1 MKIPDRTDH
10 LLFGGTFVLAN
21 KLQFVADK
29 SVAGLSTKQWLLLR
43 TIKDMPGELPP
54 TITQIAAEMD
64 STRQNVAKM
73 LDKLERDGLVA
84 VEESSLDRRSR
95 SVRITEAG
103 FQHTGR
109 VAANAEGFIN
119 RLFKDIQPEELD
131 AAGKVLIKMMQN
143 LMVIQEEF
151 K

>member
-43 TIKDMPGELPP
+43 TIKDMPGEPPP

-73 LDKLERDGLVA
+73 LDKLERDGLIA

-95 SVRITEAG
+95 CVRITEAG
-103 FQHTGR
+103 LQHTGR
-109 VAANAEGFIN
+109 VAANAEGFMK
-119 RLFKDIQPEELD
+119 RLFEGILPEELD
-131 AAGKVLIKMMQN
+131 AAGKVLIKMTQN
-143 LMVIQEEF
+143 LINIQGEV
-151 K
+151 

>member
-1 MKIPDRTDH
+1 MKIPERTDH

-29 SVAGLSTKQWLLLR
+29 SVTGLSTKQWLLLR
-43 TIKDMPGELPP
+43 TIKDMPGEPPP

-73 LDKLERDGLVA
+73 LDKLERDGLIA
-84 VEESSLDRRSR
+84 VEDSSFDRRSR
-95 SVRITEAG
+95 CVRVTEAG
-103 FQHTGR
+103 HRHTGR
-109 VAANAEGFIN
+109 VAENAEDFIK
-119 RLFKDIQPEELD
+119 RLFKGIQPEELD
-131 AAGKVLIKMMQN
+131 AAGKVLIKMTRN
-143 LMVIQEEF
+143 LMDIQVEF